1 MSSSYRRTGLTC
13 FHTCHPRLTD
23 KGAIG
28 MRLAEQQKKRSP
40 GETLFLGRQQ
50 QMYEGM
56 ARAYIRL
63 WNKLRK
69 LLIYAYLVKDI
80 GLASILQ
87 RQFGGWKFQNDKLP
101 RLVDEPGDHPRAR
114 EVSLAAYHI
123 HVQRSIFTA
132 SSNVPESK
140 QSSGTVYRQRHAH
153 VFQAWLKISAQNTV
167 SNISFTVDYT
177 ANTFCESTSDHV
189 VMLCSLTIPWTK
201 HATTCCTELKSSSSF
216 AWSCLSC
223 SIFWKRTQKKPNGS
237 EQIAPSQVATGFLLF
252 SISRSW
258 PRGSIVKAP
267 CPWMITFLP
276 TTFR

>member
-1 MSSSYRRTGLTC
+1 MNQETTLGHVRFLLR
-13 FHTCHPRLTD
+13 HTTYMCNAPYS
-23 KGAIG
+23 
-28 MRLAEQQKKRSP
+28 QQVRM
-40 GETLFLGRQQ
+40 FL
-50 QMYEGM
+50 
-56 ARAYIRL
+56 
-63 WNKLRK
+63 
-69 LLIYAYLVKDI
+69 
-80 GLASILQ
+80 S
-87 RQFGGWKFQNDKLP
+87 
-101 RLVDEPGDHPRAR
+101 
-114 EVSLAAYHI
+114 
-123 HVQRSIFTA
+123 
-132 SSNVPESK
+132 
-140 QSSGTVYRQRHAH
+140 QSSLQAQFTRQRHAH

-223 SIFWKRTQKKPNGS
+223 SIFWKRTQKKPNRS